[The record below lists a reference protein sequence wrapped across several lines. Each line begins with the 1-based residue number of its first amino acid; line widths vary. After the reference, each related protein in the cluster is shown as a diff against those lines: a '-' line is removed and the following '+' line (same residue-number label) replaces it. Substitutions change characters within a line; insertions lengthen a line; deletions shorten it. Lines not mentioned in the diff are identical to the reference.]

1 MTEISRKEE
10 VDKELQRMLD
20 DGIILDEENVRKAHS
35 RIDSR
40 RHRRNNR
47 EKSNKYQKEYRRKH
61 SKKRSDYQ
69 KEYREKHR
77 QELIEYKRKY
87 NIENKDLMIERENEK
102 FKLIAEEFNKKG
114 LKND

>member
-47 EKSNKYQKEYRRKH
+47 EKSNKYQKEYR
-61 SKKRSDYQ
+61 
-69 KEYREKHR
+69 EKHR